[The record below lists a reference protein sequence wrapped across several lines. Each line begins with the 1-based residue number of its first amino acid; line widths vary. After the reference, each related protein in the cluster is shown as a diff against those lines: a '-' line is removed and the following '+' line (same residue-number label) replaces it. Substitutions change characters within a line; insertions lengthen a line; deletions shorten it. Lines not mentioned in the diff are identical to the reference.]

1 MENVQKRNDLNPR
14 RPAVSYIPRVAGA
27 LITAVPYGKKKRRGL
42 KNLPDSVGAEAPAA
56 RRPLTG
62 KLKVERL

>member
-1 MENVQKRNDLNPR
+1 MSKKETTLILVGPQFHTFF
-14 RPAVSYIPRVAGA
+14 AVAGA

>member
-1 MENVQKRNDLNPR
+1 MSKKETTSILEGPQFHTLL
-14 RPAVSYIPRVAGA
+14 AVAGA
-27 LITAVPYGKKKRRGL
+27 LITAVPYRKKKRRGL